1 MGRGVLVR
9 QALVRGESRRAASVL
24 SRLEE
29 LDEPAAVLSRLGV
42 NLADAY
48 LGRSSD
54 GPYVYYRVEPDRD
67 GGLAGRYRALV
78 DAAAEESEAFVAAIL
93 TFDRLTDGDP
103 VSAEFRTER
112 AVGETDTAARHDS
125 PCAED

>member
-1 MGRGVLVR
+1 MGRGVPVR

-24 SRLEE
+24 SRLAE
-29 LDEPAAVLSRLGV
+29 LDEAAAVRSRLGV
-42 NLADAY
+42 HLTDAS

-54 GPYVYYRVEPDRD
+54 GPYVYYRIELDRG

-78 DAAAEESEAFVAAIL
+78 DAAAEESDAFAATIR

-103 VSAEFRTER
+103 VSAEFRTDWV
-112 AVGETDTAARHDS
+112 VGETDARSDS
-125 PCAED
+125 PCTED